1 MKFLLHTLLTF
12 TLLLAAPLAHAE
24 RATAVQLNDADQA
37 ELTRI
42 EAYLNDITTIKADFL
57 QTAPNNYVAG
67 GTFYL
72 SRPGK
77 LRFDYVEPNKDIIV
91 ADGSSIWYYDSKLK
105 DASHTSI
112 SSTLADFLLRRVIK
126 LSDDI
131 TVTDFQRGNG
141 MIQLVMTQ
149 TKDPGEGS
157 LTLVLN
163 EKPLQLRQW
172 RVVDAQQNTT
182 EVTLQNPQ
190 YGMTLDPA
198 LFVWHTPRH

>member
-1 MKFLLHTLLTF
+1 MKFFLTALCATGLF
-12 TLLLAAPLAHAE
+12 FASPIAHAE
-24 RATAVQLNDADQA
+24 RAAPVQLSADDQA
-37 ELTRI
+37 QLNRV

-77 LRFDYVEPNKDIIV
+77 LRFDYVEPTKDIIV
-91 ADGSSIWYYDSKLK
+91 ADGSSIWYYDAKLK

-112 SSTLADFLLRRVIK
+112 SSTLADFLLRRTIK

-141 MIQLVMTQ
+141 LIQLVMTQ

-172 RVVDAQQNTT
+172 RVLDAQQNTT

-190 YGMTLDPA
+190 YGMPLDPA
-198 LFVWHTPRH
+198 LFVWHTPKH